1 MWRSFDCGAGLAA
14 CGFAE
19 QMAWQSSDFC
29 EFVSAKHA
37 VAFAKPQ
44 AADSTQINC
53 KVVMNKI
60 AVVTGAGSGVGR
72 AVALQLCK
80 AGYFVVCIG
89 RTLETLEQTVLL
101 GDQARM
107 LAMPCDVGDSEE
119 VKQMGLAVLGKF
131 ASVDVLVN
139 AAGTNVP
146 QRSLAVLSDAD
157 YRAMIDIN
165 MNGAYYCVQAF
176 LPSMRQRKCG
186 TIVNIISDAAL
197 AASPKAGPGY
207 AMSKFGMRG
216 LTQAINAEER
226 GNGIRTC
233 AILPGDIA
241 TGLLDRR
248 PVPPTAEARA
258 KMLQP
263 EDVAQCVMLAVNLP
277 ARAVVEELLIRPA

>member
-1 MWRSFDCGAGLAA
+1 
-14 CGFAE
+14 
-19 QMAWQSSDFC
+19 
-29 EFVSAKHA
+29 
-37 VAFAKPQ
+37 
-44 AADSTQINC
+44 
-53 KVVMNKI
+53 MNKI

-72 AVALQLCK
+72 AVALQLFR
-80 AGYFVVCIG
+80 AGYFVICIG

-101 GDQARM
+101 ADQSRM
-107 LAMPCDVGDSEE
+107 LAIPCDVGDAEE
-119 VKQMGLAVLGKF
+119 VKQMGRDVLAKF
-131 ASVDVLVN
+131 GAVDVLVN

-146 QRSLAVLSDAD
+146 HRALEVLSDTD

-176 LPSMRQRKCG
+176 LPGMRAKKSG

-207 AMSKFGMRG
+207 VMSKFGLRG

-226 GNGIRTC
+226 GNGVRAC
-233 AILPGDIA
+233 AILPWDITTA
-241 TGLLDRR
+241 LLDRR
-248 PVPPTAEARA
+248 PVPPSEEARA

-263 EDVAQCVMLAVNLP
+263 EDVAACVMLAVSLP

>member
-1 MWRSFDCGAGLAA
+1 
-14 CGFAE
+14 
-19 QMAWQSSDFC
+19 
-29 EFVSAKHA
+29 
-37 VAFAKPQ
+37 
-44 AADSTQINC
+44 
-53 KVVMNKI
+53 MNKI
-60 AVVTGAGSGVGR
+60 AVITGAGSGVGR
-72 AVALQLCK
+72 AVALQLSN
-80 AGYFVVCIG
+80 AGYHVVCDG
-89 RTLETLEQTVLL
+89 RTLETLEQTVKL
-101 GDQARM
+101 GNPSHM
-107 LAMPCDVGDSEE
+107 LAMPCDVSNSDD
-119 VKQMGLAVLGKF
+119 VKQLGRAVLDKF
-131 ASVDVLVN
+131 GSVDVLVN

-146 QRSLAVLSDAD
+146 QRSLAVMSDAD
-157 YRAMIDIN
+157 YLAMIDIN

-226 GNGIRTC
+226 GNGIRAC
-233 AILPGDIA
+233 AILPGDIS

-258 KMLQP
+258 KMLQA
-263 EDVAQCVMLAVNLP
+263 EDVAQCVMLAVSLP